1 MTADRRVALALMA
14 HPDDAEL
21 LCAGTL
27 IRLRS
32 LGWEIHVATMTA
44 GDCGTTTLSAQ
55 QISAIRHEEASRA
68 AKLIGAAYHCLG
80 ELDGHVVYDKETIRN
95 VVALFRTIAPTLVFT
110 HALRD
115 YMMDHEITAMLA
127 RCATQLFGAPN
138 ASSVPLR
145 TPRGFRICI
154 IAIRSRASGRWEN
167 PSRRRP

>member
-55 QISAIRHEEASRA
+55 QIVPR
-68 AKLIGAAYHCLG
+68 
-80 ELDGHVVYDKETIRN
+80 
-95 VVALFRTIAPTLVFT
+95 F
-110 HALRD
+110 
-115 YMMDHEITAMLA
+115 
-127 RCATQLFGAPN
+127 AT
-138 ASSVPLR
+138 R
-145 TPRGFRICI
+145 KRRGR
-154 IAIRSRASGRWEN
+154 RS
-167 PSRRRP
+167 